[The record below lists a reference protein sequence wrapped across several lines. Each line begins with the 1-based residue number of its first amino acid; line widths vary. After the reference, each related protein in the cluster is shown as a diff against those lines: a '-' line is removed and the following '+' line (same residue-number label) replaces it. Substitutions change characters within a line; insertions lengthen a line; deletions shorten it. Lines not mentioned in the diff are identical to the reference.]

1 MTLMT
6 LILTSQI
13 FQEGVSLSEE
23 AEAAEV
29 DSVDLLVLVIVV
41 SETPSEVEAVVS
53 EAVAL
58 EEVASVEAFLEILLL
73 ISN

>member
-1 MTLMT
+1 MT

-58 EEVASVEAFLEILLL
+58 EEVASVEVFHENLLL

>member
-1 MTLMT
+1 MT

-58 EEVASVEAFLEILLL
+58 EEVASVEAFLENLLL

>member
-1 MTLMT
+1 MT

>member
-58 EEVASVEAFLEILLL
+58 EEVASVEVFHENLLL